1 MFLKLASVASKACLG
16 RGSTR
21 QRVAPRCK
29 HVGLG
34 PGSDLVPPSMRVCA
48 VTVLAALALAEPSPW
63 RERERGLARARP
75 LHDLFDDAPPPHDK
89 ERRRARAWTKRTPH
103 IPTEIASQMMLRAA
117 RSARPY
123 DVPQIAL
130 QFSECRG
137 SH

>member
-1 MFLKLASVASKACLG
+1 
-16 RGSTR
+16 
-21 QRVAPRCK
+21 
-29 HVGLG
+29 
-34 PGSDLVPPSMRVCA
+34 MRVCA

-123 DVPQIAL
+123 DVPQIGESPSDL
-130 QFSECRG
+130 
-137 SH
+137 